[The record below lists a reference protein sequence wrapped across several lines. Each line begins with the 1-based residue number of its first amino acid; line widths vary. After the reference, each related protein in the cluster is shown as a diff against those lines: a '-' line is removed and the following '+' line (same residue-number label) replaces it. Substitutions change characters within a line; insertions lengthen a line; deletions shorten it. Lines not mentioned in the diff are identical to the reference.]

1 MSDPVTVREV
11 GPRDGL
17 QLMSKVVPTATKLKW
32 IKRQAEAGFT
42 EIEVTSFVPP
52 KLMPQFADAAD
63 VTNGANDVS
72 GLTASVLALTLQ
84 GGIRALQA
92 GAGVVNF
99 VLSASEA
106 HNQSNVRCSTEDSI
120 LAFRGLLDWQWQN
133 APETRV
139 TAAIATSFGCSL
151 QGEVPEKQ
159 VCAIAAQ
166 LAEAKAAEITL
177 ADTVG
182 YANPRRVKHMFR
194 TVAAEVGDVPLAAHF
209 HDTRG
214 MGLANVLAALEIGI
228 VKFDAALAGL
238 GGCPFAPGATGNIAT
253 EDVVYM
259 LEDMGFHTGIDINA
273 LLRLREDFAHWL
285 PDEPLQGRLDTAGI
299 ARTFAPAA

>member
-1 MSDPVTVREV
+1 MSVPVTVREV

-17 QLMSKVVPTATKLKW
+17 QLVSRPMQTATKLDW
-32 IKRQAEAGFT
+32 ITRQAETGFA

-52 KLMPQFADAAD
+52 KLLPQFADAAE
-63 VTNGANDVS
+63 VTTGANALPN
-72 GLTASVLALTLQ
+72 LTASALALNLQ

-92 GAGVVNF
+92 GAKVVNF

-106 HNQSNVRCSTEDSI
+106 HNQSNVRCDTEASI
-120 LAFRGLLDWQWQN
+120 RAFRGLLDWQWQN
-133 APETRV
+133 APQTRV

-151 QGEVPEKQ
+151 QGDVAEAQ
-159 VCAIAAQ
+159 VCAIAAE

-182 YANPRRVKHMFR
+182 YANPVQVKRLFQA
-194 TVAAEVGDVPLAAHF
+194 VAAEVGDVPLAAHF

-214 MGLANVLAALEIGI
+214 MGLANVLAALDCGI
-228 VKFDAALAGL
+228 TKFDAALAGL
-238 GGCPFAPGATGNIAT
+238 GGCPFAPGASGNIAT
-253 EDVVYM
+253 EDTVYM
-259 LEDMGFHTGIDINA
+259 LEAMGLRTGVDLDA
-273 LLRLREDFAHWL
+273 LLRLREALTGWL
-285 PDEPLQGRLDTAGI
+285 PDEPLQGRLGKAGI